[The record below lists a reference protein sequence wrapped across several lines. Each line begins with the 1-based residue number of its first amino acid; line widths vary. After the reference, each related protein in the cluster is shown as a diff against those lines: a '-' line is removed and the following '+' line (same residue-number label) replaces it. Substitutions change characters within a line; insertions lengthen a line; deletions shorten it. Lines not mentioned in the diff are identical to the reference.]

1 MSSLVGG
8 RGEFLL
14 KIFLIIE
21 VLKKHTIK
29 CTAFK
34 CSFVIK
40 PKFVYLV
47 HSEAKQTEMSEFAA
61 ENGLLQRPSRENR
74 WLMLKRLKL
83 SSRFQGRFYKE
94 NLGGGLQ
101 SV

>member
-40 PKFVYLV
+40 PKFVCLV
-47 HSEAKQTEMSEFAA
+47 HREAKQN
-61 ENGLLQRPSRENR
+61 ENVRVSSREWFIAR
-74 WLMLKRLKL
+74 AKQGEQVAHAQKTQT
-83 SSRFQGRFYKE
+83 FQ
-94 NLGGGLQ
+94 
-101 SV
+101 